1 MKRIDKA
8 VLLAAGRGTRMRELT
23 TDLPKPMIEVRGK
36 PVLQHIVEG
45 LRDAGVRNF
54 LVIVGYRADAV
65 QNFFGDGFRY
75 RIDIQYAT
83 QVAQDG
89 TGRVVD
95 LARDFVSDS
104 AFVLAYGD
112 ILVDPENYKRV
123 VELADDVE
131 ALISVIRGEDV
142 SKGGAV
148 FLNNKFELVDLRE
161 KSKPGEETSPW
172 YNAGLYAFRPSIF
185 NFTAKLKPSPR
196 GEYELT
202 VAIRELAQSD
212 QKVRDRFLRFPVDRF
227 ETGIFEPTEHHEG
240 KEKQQ
245 RWQNEFPSA
254 EMVFAFGE
262 PKQKQCDRCD
272 QPGSGGNRKTGE
284 VFPAVSHGFS
294 F

>member
-8 VLLAAGRGTRMRELT
+8 ILLAAGRGTRMRELT
-23 TDLPKPMIEVRGK
+23 LDLPKPMIEVRGK

-65 QNFFGDGFRY
+65 QNFFGDGSRY

-95 LARDFVSDS
+95 LARNFVCDS

-161 KSKPGEETSPW
+161 KSKPGEATSPW
-172 YNAGLYAFRPSIF
+172 YNAGLYAF
-185 NFTAKLKPSPR
+185 
-196 GEYELT
+196 
-202 VAIRELAQSD
+202 
-212 QKVRDRFLRFPVDRF
+212 
-227 ETGIFEPTEHHEG
+227 
-240 KEKQQ
+240 
-245 RWQNEFPSA
+245 
-254 EMVFAFGE
+254 
-262 PKQKQCDRCD
+262 
-272 QPGSGGNRKTGE
+272 
-284 VFPAVSHGFS
+284 
-294 F
+294 